1 VVRVTVAIPTQ
12 PADAPTLP
20 APAPIATIVDAAGVW
35 PLHSASDDRLAAPAF
50 CWVDV
55 FGGEEAARK
64 ALLARLGVEDADLAW
79 AQRFGQAGRM
89 MIARQKLRAVTW
101 VADPAGTLIEVHFLC
116 TPQRILTVWNGNG
129 AVLDEVRQHFAERVG
144 GAAESPPQAAGILL
158 QLLLGTLDHAIRYLD
173 AQLYDQRL
181 QLDGGTGSMDF
192 ARLAAQRQEL
202 QSAWVSFDRYS
213 SAVRSAIVGVE
224 AIPDMD
230 PRGAAELN
238 DYADQV
244 EDVEEQLQERRRW
257 MSEIVHDYAT
267 AIAQRQSEQINRLT
281 LVSLLFLPVTAV
293 TGFFGMNFNWMIG
306 ALGSPAA
313 FLVLGL
319 LLPAAMVIITVGWF
333 ARRGFIQLRHRPPG
347 GTAPPKPPVSGTG
360 E

>member
-1 VVRVTVAIPTQ
+1 MTVAIPTQ
-12 PADAPTLP
+12 PADAPV
-20 APAPIATIVDAAGVW
+20 PIATIVDAAGVW
-35 PLHSASDDRLAAPAF
+35 PLHSASDDRLAATAF

-55 FGGEEAARK
+55 FGGGEAARK
-64 ALLARLGVEDADLAW
+64 SLLARLGVEEVDFFW

-101 VADPAGTLIEVHFLC
+101 VADPAGMLIEVHFLC
-116 TPQRILTVWNGNG
+116 TPAAHSDGVERQRCG
-129 AVLDEVRQHFAERVG
+129 ARRGPPAFRRPRRRGRQ
-144 GAAESPPQAAGILL
+144 ESPTGGRHPAVIAAR
-158 QLLLGTLDHAIRYLD
+158 HARSCHPVSGRT
-173 AQLYDQRL
+173 AQRL
-181 QLDGGTGSMDF
+181 QLDGGTGSIDF

-319 LLPAAMVIITVGWF
+319 LLPAAMVIITVAWF
-333 ARRGFIQLRHRPPG
+333 ARRGFIQLRHRPPA
-347 GTAPPKPPVSGTG
+347 GTTPPKAPG

>member
-1 VVRVTVAIPTQ
+1 VAVATPTQ
-12 PADAPTLP
+12 PADATSP
-20 APAPIATIVDAAGVW
+20 APGPIATIVDATGVW
-35 PLHSASDDRLAAPAF
+35 PLASVSDDRLATASF

-55 FGGEEAARK
+55 FGGGEAARK
-64 ALLARLGVEDADLAW
+64 VLLGRLGLEEADLAW

-89 MIARQKLRAVTW
+89 MFARQRLRDVTS
-101 VADPAGTLIEVHFLC
+101 VADPAGKLIELHFFC
-116 TPQRILTVWNGNG
+116 TPQRILTVWNGNDG
-129 AVLDEVRQHFAERVG
+129 TALDEVRQHFAERIG
-144 GAAESPPQAAGILL
+144 EAAKSPPQAAGILL

-181 QLDGGTGSMDF
+181 QLDGGTGSVDF
-192 ARLAAQRQEL
+192 TRLAAQRQEL

-213 SAVRSAIVGVE
+213 SAVRSAMVGVE
-224 AIPDMD
+224 AVPGMD

-257 MSEIVHDYAT
+257 MSEIVHDYGT

-293 TGFFGMNFNWMIG
+293 TGFFGMNFNWMIRALDG
-306 ALGSPAA
+306 RLAFFALG
-313 FLVLGL
+313 V
-319 LLPAAMVIITVGWF
+319 LLPCAMVLVTVAWF
-333 ARRGFIQLRHRPPG
+333 TQRGFIQLRRRPPA
-347 GTAPPKPPVSGTG
+347 GTAPPKPPVS

>member
-1 VVRVTVAIPTQ
+1 
-12 PADAPTLP
+12 
-20 APAPIATIVDAAGVW
+20 
-35 PLHSASDDRLAAPAF
+35 
-50 CWVDV
+50 
-55 FGGEEAARK
+55 
-64 ALLARLGVEDADLAW
+64 
-79 AQRFGQAGRM
+79 
-89 MIARQKLRAVTW
+89 
-101 VADPAGTLIEVHFLC
+101 
-116 TPQRILTVWNGNG
+116 
-129 AVLDEVRQHFAERVG
+129 
-144 GAAESPPQAAGILL
+144 
-158 QLLLGTLDHAIRYLD
+158 
-173 AQLYDQRL
+173 
-181 QLDGGTGSMDF
+181 
-192 ARLAAQRQEL
+192 
-202 QSAWVSFDRYS
+202 
-213 SAVRSAIVGVE
+213 AVRSGIVGVE

-313 FLVLGL
+313 VLVLGL
-319 LLPAAMVIITVGWF
+319 LLPVAMAIIPAAWF
-333 ARRGFIQLRHRPPG
+333 ARRGFIQLRHRPPAG
-347 GTAPPKPPVSGTG
+347 PTPPKPPG